1 MLDDLDKPHP
11 RALVDNH
18 KGGWY
23 QQLRCNTET
32 NDRRSLGQSG
42 GLGSDTLTEA
52 LGLALL
58 QQPIETTSKKRLTYC
73 AQVG

>member
-52 LGLALL
+52 LELALL
-58 QQPIETTSKKRLTYC
+58 Q
-73 AQVG
+73 